1 MSHEL
6 HGLVVHKTTGTY
18 IVQTD
23 AGLITCSISNRL
35 RKHLVYPQRDPS
47 SLGYYKVVAVEDI
60 KLVDPVAIGDHVK
73 LTDAGQGTGVISEIL
88 PRTTKLTRRWQ
99 EATRTAH
106 RDVGRAACPTVADP

>member
-88 PRTTKLTRRWQ
+88 PRTTKLTRR
-99 EATRTAH
+99 
-106 RDVGRAACPTVADP
+106 AAGKKPLE

>member
-1 MSHEL
+1 M
-6 HGLVVHKTTGTY
+6 
-18 IVQTD
+18 
-23 AGLITCSISNRL
+23 CSISNRL

-60 KLVDPVAIGDHVK
+60 KLVDPVAIGDQVK

-99 EATRTAH
+99 EAARTGHRRQCRSSGH
-106 RDVGRAACPTVADP
+106 RDVGRAACPTVAAP